1 MALTSARPPYAR
13 RDVPPAY
20 DRAWL
25 ATELGNIQ
33 RAILP
38 STIRLVKTSGTI
50 KPTARD
56 NLLLI
61 NTAAGPVTVD
71 LEQPA
76 RVHGLVL
83 TIKKIDASANAITI
97 LGTVDGTVNPTLTT
111 QYSGMQIIADETGW
125 WNIGN
130 IP

>member
-1 MALTSARPPYAR
+1 MAITSARPLYSK
-13 RDVPPAY
+13 RDIPPAY

-25 ATELGNIQ
+25 STEFGNIQ

-38 STIRLVKTSGTI
+38 PTIRLIKTSGTV

-61 NTAAGPVTVD
+61 NATAGPVTVD

-97 LGTVDGTVNPTLTT
+97 LGTVDGVVNPTITA
-111 QYSGMQIIADETGW
+111 QYAGMQIIADETGW
-125 WNIGN
+125 WNIGT

>member
-1 MALTSARPPYAR
+1 
-13 RDVPPAY
+13 
-20 DRAWL
+20 
-25 ATELGNIQ
+25 
-33 RAILP
+33 
-38 STIRLVKTSGTI
+38 
-50 KPTARD
+50 
-56 NLLLI
+56 
-61 NTAAGPVTVD
+61 VD

-97 LGTVDGTVNPTLTT
+97 LGTVDGTVNPTLTA

-125 WNIGN
+125 WNIGT